1 MIDIKTEE
9 KAIRVINDY
18 YEKRETPNSFI
29 NSTYLEINM
38 PDIDTQQL
46 INVLVAHGYITYGR
60 TRDIDFVH
68 IERLP
73 KCITYFE
80 DKAKA
85 ASDKKSERLH
95 DWLIAIFTALGGAL
109 LSKPLWD
116 LINLLFR
123 K

>member
-18 YEKRETPNSFI
+18 YEKLKTPRSFI

-38 PDIDTQQL
+38 PDVNAQQL
-46 INVLVAHGYITYGR
+46 IDVLVAHGYITYGR
-60 TRDIDFVH
+60 TRDVDFVH

-73 KCITYFE
+73 KCVTYFE
-80 DKAKA
+80 DKTKMA
-85 ASDKKSERLH
+85 ADKKVERLH
-95 DWLIAIFTALGGAL
+95 DWLIAIFTAFAGAL

-116 LINLLFR
+116 LISFLF
-123 K
+123 